1 MSDLFDQLE
10 NQLSDSDKKLDEVTT
25 MIKDQESR
33 LLAKIDSLQAEL
45 SKKMDDHHKE
55 TQKDLKDIKQQNLSK
70 LG

>member
-25 MIKDQESR
+25 MIKDQETR

-55 TQKDLKDIKQQNLSK
+55 TQENLKDIKQ
-70 LG
+70 